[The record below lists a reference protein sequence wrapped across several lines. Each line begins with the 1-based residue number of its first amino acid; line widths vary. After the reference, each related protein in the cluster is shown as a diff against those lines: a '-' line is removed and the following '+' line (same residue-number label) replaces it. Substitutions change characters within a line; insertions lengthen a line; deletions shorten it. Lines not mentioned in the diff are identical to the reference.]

1 MARPRRLD
9 AEEVGRQLVGL
20 PAWTG
25 DVDRLARTLAFPD
38 FRTAIRG
45 VDEIAEVAEE
55 MDHHPDWS
63 NSWNRVTIELWSH
76 DEGAITVRDVAL
88 AQRIDAVVDPAG
100 RPRPDGPPRTEPN
113 VPPAP

>member
-55 MDHHPDWS
+55 MDHHPDLDIRWRTVHVVLS
-63 NSWNRVTIELWSH
+63 THDAGGVTQLDIELAHQVHEVLSRL
-76 DEGAITVRDVAL
+76 GAT
-88 AQRIDAVVDPAG
+88 
-100 RPRPDGPPRTEPN
+100 
-113 VPPAP
+113 

>member
-55 MDHHPDWS
+55 MDHQPDLDIRWRTVHVVLS
-63 NSWNRVTIELWSH
+63 THDAGGVTQLDIEQAH
-76 DEGAITVRDVAL
+76 
-88 AQRIDAVVDPAG
+88 RIDGIAAELG
-100 RPRPDGPPRTEPN
+100 
-113 VPPAP
+113 AS